1 MEGAHVS
8 KSEKSSEWNMYS
20 KTLQGAEVMQIK
32 ANAHVTRGPELHNSA
47 GYSVHGWTERQSW
60 RKDCFKSLESSQAAN
75 IFSGLK
81 IYKPLNEWF

>member
-32 ANAHVTRGPELHNSA
+32 ANAHVTRRPELHNSA
-47 GYSVHGWTERQSW
+47 GYRVSTDGLRGRARGKIVLKAWRVHRRLTY
-60 RKDCFKSLESSQAAN
+60 SLD
-75 IFSGLK
+75 
-81 IYKPLNEWF
+81 